1 MKKKILYVEDDS
13 TLAFLTA
20 DNLEQD
26 YNVAHFTN
34 GKEAFD
40 AFTKDDFD
48 LCVLDVMLPEM
59 DGFELAAAIR
69 ERDVEVPI
77 IFLSAKT
84 LKEDRI
90 KGLRL
95 GADDY
100 LVKPYS
106 MEELIL
112 KIEVFLQR
120 SQKNGSQKNSV
131 YTLGDYT
138 FDAVNYTI
146 ERNGESTQ
154 LTEREAALLQLFI
167 ENKNTILKREKIL
180 TSIWGTDD
188 YFMGRSMDVF
198 ISRLRKIFKNDERIN
213 IENIPRVGFKLV
225 APD

>member
-1 MKKKILYVEDDS
+1 MKKKILYAEDDN

-20 DNLEQD
+20 DNLEQHYD
-26 YNVAHFTN
+26 VVHFDN
-34 GKEAFD
+34 GKAAFD
-40 AFTKDDFD
+40 AFKQDDFD
-48 LCVLDVMLPEM
+48 LCILDVMLPQM

-106 MEELIL
+106 MEELVL

-120 SQKNGSQKNSV
+120 SQKQTPQKNSIF
-131 YTLGDYT
+131 TLCDFT

-146 ERNGESTQ
+146 SKNGEETQ

-198 ISRLRKIFKNDERIN
+198 ISRLRKIFKDDNRIR

-225 APD
+225 AP